1 MNVLTNSIRSSLCD
15 YSDAYIL
22 LTGDIAVKNTNNA
35 NLAAAAK
42 VAFKNN
48 APFKNCRAEI
58 NDTFADEADYI
69 NIAMAMYDLNEYS
82 DDYSDT
88 SGSFWQVKRDE
99 IVNNANVT
107 VANSSTFK
115 YKSNFIGNTDNNSV
129 KIAVR

>member
-48 APFKNCRAEI
+48 APFKNCRTEI
-58 NDTFADEADYI
+58 NDTFADEADCI

>member
-22 LTGDIAVKNTNNA
+22 LTGDIAVKNTNNE

-48 APFKNCRAEI
+48 APFKNCRTEI

-99 IVNNANVT
+99 IVNNANET

-115 YKSNFIGNTDNNSV
+115 YKSNFIGKTDHNIV

>member
-48 APFKNCRAEI
+48 APFKNCRTEI

>member
-48 APFKNCRAEI
+48 APFKNCRTEI

-69 NIAMAMYDLNEYS
+69 DIAMAMYDLNEYS

>member
-35 NLAAAAK
+35 NLAAATK

-48 APFKNCRAEI
+48 APFKNCRTEI

>member
-42 VAFKNN
+42 VTFKNN
-48 APFKNCRAEI
+48 APFKNCRTEI

>member
-48 APFKNCRAEI
+48 APFKNCRTEI
-58 NDTFADEADYI
+58 NDTFADETDYI
-69 NIAMAMYDLNEYS
+69 NIAMAMYDLNEYN

>member
-22 LTGDIAVKNTNNA
+22 LTGDIAVKNANNA

-48 APFKNCRAEI
+48 APFKNCRTEI